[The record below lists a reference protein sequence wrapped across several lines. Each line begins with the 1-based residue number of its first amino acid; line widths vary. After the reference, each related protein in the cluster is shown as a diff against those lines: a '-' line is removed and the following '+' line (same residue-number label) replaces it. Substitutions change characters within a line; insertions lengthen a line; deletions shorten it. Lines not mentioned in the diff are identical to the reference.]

1 MGKFMYR
8 LTLTGFY
15 LFLDCVCILF
25 SVLLAYSTYHFFNL
39 GMEVTYEFST
49 LVSFSLALAVVGCV
63 ILFIFGAYRR
73 ESGILNVQEVKNV
86 ILGILTCFAITNTFF
101 FAIQFAPS
109 RYIMVLSFLFML
121 FLVPLARSIAYTTLV
136 TRLPKVFQRRILI
149 YGAGKLGQRLYR
161 EIHNSP
167 RLLLKVCGFIDDDP
181 DKKGRCFSPCGFQTD
196 YECRVLGNRDDL
208 PHLTQTLG
216 IEEIYVGVSN
226 ISNGKLNQL
235 LDMCRILNL
244 DVAFIPCLHEIFS
257 YRVRLENVGNLPLV
271 REQGILSPSHY
282 DRAKRIVDLGLCI
295 LMGILFL
302 PVMAIIALAIKLDS
316 PGPII
321 FKQKRVGKNGLLFD
335 LYKFRSM
342 FPDAQQYAVNPH
354 SLDDPRI
361 TGVGRLLRKTSFDEL
376 PQLLN
381 VLKGEMSLV
390 GPRPEMPF
398 IVEQYNTEHKERLKA
413 LPGITGLWQLS
424 GDRKKTIHENME
436 YDLYYLYNRSF
447 FLDVTILFQTLVFAF
462 KGL

>member
-1 MGKFMYR
+1 MGKFVCR

-15 LFLDCVCILF
+15 LFLDCVCIFF
-25 SVLLAYSTYHFFNL
+25 SVLLSYGTYHYFNL
-39 GMEVTYEFST
+39 GREVTYQFST
-49 LVSFSLALAVVGCV
+49 LIPFSLALSIVGCL

-73 ESGILNVQEVKNV
+73 ESGILNVLEVKNV

-101 FAIQFAPS
+101 FSIQFAPS

-121 FLVPLARSIAYTTLV
+121 FLIPLVRSIAYTVLV
-136 TRLPKVFQRRILI
+136 TRLPRVFQRRIFI

-181 DKKGRCFSPCGFQTD
+181 EKKGKCFSPCGFQTD
-196 YECRVLGNRDDL
+196 FECRVLGNRDDISKL
-208 PHLTQTLG
+208 IKTHG
-216 IEEIYVGVSN
+216 IEEIYVAVSD
-226 ISNGKLNQL
+226 IASGKLNQL
-235 LDMCRILNL
+235 IEMFRKLNL

-257 YRVRLENVGNLPLV
+257 YRVRLENVGNLPLI

-282 DRAKRIVDLGLCI
+282 DRAKRIIDLGLSA
-295 LMGILFL
+295 LVGILIL
-302 PVMAIIALAIKLDS
+302 PVMAIVALAIKLDS
-316 PGPII
+316 PGPIL
-321 FKQKRVGKNGLLFD
+321 FKHKRVGKNGLLFN

-342 FPDAQQYAVNPH
+342 FPDAPQYAINPN

-361 TGVGRLLRKTSFDEL
+361 TRVGRLLRKTSLDEL
-376 PQLLN
+376 PQLVN
-381 VLKGEMSLV
+381 VFRGEMSLV

-398 IVEQYNTEHKERLKA
+398 IVEQYEPEHKERLKA

-424 GDRKKTIHENME
+424 GDRKKAIHENME
-436 YDLYYLYNRSF
+436 YDLYYVYNRSF

>member
-1 MGKFMYR
+1 MCKFVFR

-15 LFLDCVCILF
+15 IFLDCVCIFF
-25 SVLLAYSTYHFFNL
+25 SVLSAYGAYHFFNL
-39 GMEVTYEFST
+39 GREVTYEFST
-49 LVSFSLALAVVGCV
+49 LISFSLALAVVGCA

-73 ESGILNVQEVKNV
+73 ESGILNVLEVKNV
-86 ILGILTCFAITNTFF
+86 ILGVLTCFAITNTFF
-101 FAIQFAPS
+101 FAIQFAAS
-109 RYIMVLSFLFML
+109 RYIMLFSFLFML
-121 FLVPLARSIAYTTLV
+121 FLVPLARSIAYTVLV

-167 RLLLKVCGFIDDDP
+167 RLLIKVCGFIDDDLE
-181 DKKGRCFSPCGFQTD
+181 KRGRQFSPCGFKTD
-196 YECRVLGNRDDL
+196 YECRVLGNQDDL
-208 PHLTQTLG
+208 PHLIRTLD
-216 IEEIYVGVSN
+216 IQEIYVAVSN
-226 ISNGKLNQL
+226 IASNRLNQL
-235 LDMCRILNL
+235 LEICRQLNL

-271 REQGILSPSHY
+271 REQGILSPSPY
-282 DRAKRIVDLGLCI
+282 ERAKRFIDLGLGVVLCI
-295 LMGILFL
+295 LAL
-302 PVMAIIALAIKLDS
+302 PLMTIISLAIKLDS
-316 PGPII
+316 AGPIL
-321 FKQKRVGKNGLLFD
+321 FKQKRVGRYGRLFE

-342 FPDAQQYAVNPH
+342 FPDAPQYAINPD
-354 SLDDPRI
+354 SLYDPRI
-361 TGVGRLLRKTSFDEL
+361 TRVGRFLRRSSLDEL
-376 PQLLN
+376 PQLVN

-398 IVEQYNTEHKERLKA
+398 IVEQYDAEHKERLKA

-424 GDRKKTIHENME
+424 GDRRKAIHENME
-436 YDLYYLYNRSF
+436 YDLYYLYNQSF